1 MHVPCMGE
9 GVAYRRIEITNRR
22 ISGLKY
28 ALLLLLIALIAT
40 GAYLLA

>member
-1 MHVPCMGE
+1 MKG

-28 ALLLLLIALIAT
+28 ALLLPLIALIAT
-40 GAYLLA
+40 GTYFLTQYA